1 MNTSKTVFLNAIRP
15 PWPRKV
21 LLFHRIR
28 SYCLFGIKAV
38 PVSVEVDASQGLP
51 GFTLV
56 GLPDNAVRESRERV
70 VSAIRSIDKVVT
82 GFRTT
87 VNLSPADLRKEGS
100 ALDLPLAIGLLV
112 ATGEIE
118 VPDLERLVFVGELS
132 LDGLLKPVRGVLSVA
147 MSLPDRKRDVLV
159 VPRGNEREVRLVEG
173 VRYVCAD
180 SLKECVGVLEKG
192 AVSKAVSAAGLAAA
206 HGAERGAGQG
216 YACIQGIPDFKNVI
230 GMEGVK
236 RALEVAAAGAH
247 NFLLVGSPGAGKSLC
262 AKCLPGILPEMTDE
276 EILETTRIH
285 SCARAAGDMEC
296 FKPVMVRP
304 IRTPHH
310 SASMVSLV
318 GGGVHLRPGEA
329 SMAHNGVL
337 FLDELP
343 EFNRSVL
350 EALREPMEEGLI
362 SVSRASGTV
371 VWPARFMMGAA
382 MNPCPCGYAMD
393 AKRNCTC
400 LPEARKRYQEKISG
414 PLLDRIDIQ
423 VSVPSVEASQF
434 ASGATISETS
444 ADIRKRVC
452 EARALQR
459 DRFKN
464 LPFKTNAE
472 MSSEAAKSFCR
483 LSAATE
489 RFAISAA
496 DKMGLSARG
505 YFRLLKV
512 GRTIADLRGAPAVEI
527 LDLSEALRYRSFR
540 S

>member
-1 MNTSKTVFLNAIRP
+1 MFR
-15 PWPRKV
+15 
-21 LLFHRIR
+21 RIR

-70 VSAIRSIDKVVT
+70 ISAIRSVDKVVT

-100 ALDLPLAIGLLV
+100 ALDLPLAIGLLT

-118 VPDLERLVFVGELS
+118 IPELESLVFVGELS
-132 LDGLLKPVRGVLSVA
+132 LDGQLKPIRGALSIA
-147 MSLPDRKRDVLV
+147 MSLSEKRKDILV
-159 VPRGNEREVRLVEG
+159 IPYANESEVSLVEG
-173 VRYVCAD
+173 IRYVCAD
-180 SLKECVGVLEKG
+180 SLKECIEKMESG
-192 AVSKAVSAAGLAAA
+192 AANNAVWAAGFRNQKRLSNTI
-206 HGAERGAGQG
+206 RDV
-216 YACIQGIPDFKNVI
+216 PDFRNVV

-247 NFLLVGSPGAGKSLC
+247 NFLLVGSPGAGKTLC
-262 AKCLPGILPEMTDE
+262 AKCLPGILPEMTE
-276 EILETTRIH
+276 SEILETTRIH
-285 SCARAAGDMEC
+285 SCARTAGDSEE
-296 FKPVMVRP
+296 FKPVMIRP
-304 IRTPHH
+304 FRTPHH

-318 GGGVHLRPGEA
+318 GGGTRLKPGEA
-329 SMAHNGVL
+329 SLAHNGVL

-350 EALREPMEEGLI
+350 EALREPMEEGAI
-362 SVSRASGTV
+362 SVSRAGGTV
-371 VWPARFMMGAA
+371 TWPARFMMGAA

-393 AKRNCTC
+393 PKRSCTC

-423 VSVPSVEASQF
+423 VSVPPIDASQF
-434 ASGATISETS
+434 AKCTQAESS

-452 EARALQR
+452 SAREIQR
-459 DRFKN
+459 KRFKGTR
-464 LPFKTNAE
+464 FKTNAE
-472 MSSEAAKSFCR
+472 MTSEFAKESCK
-483 LSAATE
+483 LSPATE
-489 RFAISAA
+489 RFAINAA
-496 DKMGLSARG
+496 DRMNLSARG
-505 YFRLLKV
+505 YYRLLKV
-512 GRTIADLRGAPAVEI
+512 GRTIADLRNAESVEI
-527 LDLSEALRYRSFR
+527 MDLSEALRYRAFR

>member
-1 MNTSKTVFLNAIRP
+1 MFR
-15 PWPRKV
+15 
-21 LLFHRIR
+21 RIR

-70 VSAIRSIDKVVT
+70 ISAIRSVDKVVT

-100 ALDLPLAIGLLV
+100 ALDLPLAIGLLT

-118 VPDLERLVFVGELS
+118 IPELESLVFVGELS
-132 LDGLLKPVRGVLSVA
+132 LDGQLKPIRGALSIA
-147 MSLPDRKRDVLV
+147 MSLSEKRKDILV
-159 VPRGNEREVRLVEG
+159 IPYANESEVSLVEG
-173 VRYVCAD
+173 IRYVCAD
-180 SLKECVGVLEKG
+180 SLKECIEKMESG
-192 AVSKAVSAAGLAAA
+192 AANNAVWAAGFRNQKRLSNTI
-206 HGAERGAGQG
+206 RDV
-216 YACIQGIPDFKNVI
+216 PDFRNVV

-247 NFLLVGSPGAGKSLC
+247 NFLLVGSPGAGKTLC
-262 AKCLPGILPEMTDE
+262 AKCLPGILPEMTE
-276 EILETTRIH
+276 SEILETTRIH
-285 SCARAAGDMEC
+285 SCARTAGDSEE
-296 FKPVMVRP
+296 FKPVMIRP
-304 IRTPHH
+304 FRTPHH

-318 GGGVHLRPGEA
+318 GGGTRLKPGEA
-329 SMAHNGVL
+329 SLAHNGVL

-350 EALREPMEEGLI
+350 EALREPMEEGAI

-371 VWPARFMMGAA
+371 TWPARFMMGAA

-393 AKRNCTC
+393 PKRSCTC

-423 VSVPSVEASQF
+423 VSVPPIDASQF
-434 ASGATISETS
+434 AKCTQAESS

-452 EARALQR
+452 SAREVQR
-459 DRFKN
+459 KRFKGTR
-464 LPFKTNAE
+464 FKTNAE
-472 MSSEAAKSFCR
+472 MSSEFAKESCK
-483 LSAATE
+483 LSPATE
-489 RFAISAA
+489 RFAINAA
-496 DKMGLSARG
+496 DRMNLSARG
-505 YFRLLKV
+505 YYRLLKV
-512 GRTIADLRGAPAVEI
+512 GRTIADLRNAESVEI
-527 LDLSEALRYRSFR
+527 KDLSEALRYRAFR

>member
-1 MNTSKTVFLNAIRP
+1 MFR
-15 PWPRKV
+15 
-21 LLFHRIR
+21 RIR

-70 VSAIRSIDKVVT
+70 ISAIRSVDKVVT

-100 ALDLPLAIGLLV
+100 ALDLPLAIGLLT

-118 VPDLERLVFVGELS
+118 IPELESLVFVGELS
-132 LDGLLKPVRGVLSVA
+132 LDGQLKPIRGALSIA
-147 MSLPDRKRDVLV
+147 MSLSEKRKDILV
-159 VPRGNEREVRLVEG
+159 IPYANESEVSLVEG
-173 VRYVCAD
+173 IRYVCAD
-180 SLKECVGVLEKG
+180 SLKECIEKMESG
-192 AVSKAVSAAGLAAA
+192 ATNNAVWAAGFRNQKRLSNTI
-206 HGAERGAGQG
+206 RDV
-216 YACIQGIPDFKNVI
+216 PDFRNVV

-247 NFLLVGSPGAGKSLC
+247 NFLLVGSPGAGKTLC
-262 AKCLPGILPEMTDE
+262 AKCLPGILPEMTE
-276 EILETTRIH
+276 TEILETTRIH
-285 SCARAAGDMEC
+285 SCARTAGDSEE
-296 FKPVMVRP
+296 FKPVMIRP
-304 IRTPHH
+304 FRTPHH

-318 GGGVHLRPGEA
+318 GGGTRLKPGEA
-329 SMAHNGVL
+329 SLAHNGVL

-350 EALREPMEEGLI
+350 EALREPMEEGAI

-371 VWPARFMMGAA
+371 TWPARFMMGAA

-393 AKRNCTC
+393 PKRSCTC

-423 VSVPSVEASQF
+423 VSVPPIDASQF
-434 ASGATISETS
+434 AKRTQAESS

-452 EARALQR
+452 SAREIQR
-459 DRFKN
+459 KRFKGTR
-464 LPFKTNAE
+464 FKTNAE
-472 MSSEAAKSFCR
+472 MTSEFAKESCK
-483 LSAATE
+483 LSPATE
-489 RFAISAA
+489 RFAINAA
-496 DKMGLSARG
+496 DRMNLSARG
-505 YFRLLKV
+505 YYRLLKV
-512 GRTIADLRGAPAVEI
+512 GRTIADLRNSESVEI
-527 LDLSEALRYRSFR
+527 MDLSEALRYRAFR

>member
-1 MNTSKTVFLNAIRP
+1 MFR
-15 PWPRKV
+15 
-21 LLFHRIR
+21 RIR

-70 VSAIRSIDKVVT
+70 ISAIRSVDKVVT

-100 ALDLPLAIGLLV
+100 ALDLPLAIGLLT

-118 VPDLERLVFVGELS
+118 IPELESLVFVGELS
-132 LDGLLKPVRGVLSVA
+132 LDGQLKPIRGALSIA
-147 MSLPDRKRDVLV
+147 MSLSEKRKDILV
-159 VPRGNEREVRLVEG
+159 IPYANESEVSLVEG
-173 VRYVCAD
+173 IRYVCAD
-180 SLKECVGVLEKG
+180 SLKECIEKMESG
-192 AVSKAVSAAGLAAA
+192 AANNAVWAAGFRNQKRLSNTI
-206 HGAERGAGQG
+206 RDV
-216 YACIQGIPDFKNVI
+216 PDFRNVV

-247 NFLLVGSPGAGKSLC
+247 NFLLVGSPGAGKTLC
-262 AKCLPGILPEMTDE
+262 AKCLPGILPEMTE
-276 EILETTRIH
+276 TEILETTRIH
-285 SCARAAGDMEC
+285 SCARTAGDSEE
-296 FKPVMVRP
+296 FKPVMIRP
-304 IRTPHH
+304 FRSPHH

-318 GGGVHLRPGEA
+318 GGGTRLKPGEA
-329 SMAHNGVL
+329 SLAHNGVL

-350 EALREPMEEGLI
+350 EALREPMEEGAI

-371 VWPARFMMGAA
+371 TWPARFMMGAA

-393 AKRNCTC
+393 PKRSCTC

-423 VSVPSVEASQF
+423 VSVPPIDASQF
-434 ASGATISETS
+434 AKCTQAESS

-452 EARALQR
+452 SAREIQR
-459 DRFKN
+459 KRFKGTR
-464 LPFKTNAE
+464 FKTNAE
-472 MSSEAAKSFCR
+472 MTSEFAKESCK
-483 LSAATE
+483 LSPATE
-489 RFAISAA
+489 RFAINAA
-496 DKMGLSARG
+496 DRMNLSARG
-505 YFRLLKV
+505 YYRLLKV
-512 GRTIADLRGAPAVEI
+512 GRTIADLRNAEPVEI
-527 LDLSEALRYRSFR
+527 MDLSEALRYRAFR

>member
-1 MNTSKTVFLNAIRP
+1 MFR
-15 PWPRKV
+15 
-21 LLFHRIR
+21 RIR

-70 VSAIRSIDKVVT
+70 ISAIRSVDKVVT

-100 ALDLPLAIGLLV
+100 ALDLPLAIGLLT

-118 VPDLERLVFVGELS
+118 IPELESLVFVGELS
-132 LDGLLKPVRGVLSVA
+132 LDGQLKPIRGALSIA
-147 MSLPDRKRDVLV
+147 MSLSEKRKDILV
-159 VPRGNEREVRLVEG
+159 IPYANESEVSLVEG
-173 VRYVCAD
+173 IRYVCAD
-180 SLKECVGVLEKG
+180 SLKECIEKMESG
-192 AVSKAVSAAGLAAA
+192 AANNAVWAAGFRNQKRLSNTI
-206 HGAERGAGQG
+206 RDV
-216 YACIQGIPDFKNVI
+216 PDFRNVV

-247 NFLLVGSPGAGKSLC
+247 NFLLVGSPGAGKTLC
-262 AKCLPGILPEMTDE
+262 AKCLPGILPEMTE
-276 EILETTRIH
+276 SEILETTRIH
-285 SCARAAGDMEC
+285 SCARTAGDSEE
-296 FKPVMVRP
+296 FKPVMIRP
-304 IRTPHH
+304 FRTPHH

-318 GGGVHLRPGEA
+318 GGGTRLKPGEA
-329 SMAHNGVL
+329 SLAHNGVL

-350 EALREPMEEGLI
+350 EALREPMEEGAI

-371 VWPARFMMGAA
+371 TWPARFMMGAA

-393 AKRNCTC
+393 PKRSCTC

-423 VSVPSVEASQF
+423 VSVPPIDASQF
-434 ASGATISETS
+434 AKRTQAESS

-452 EARALQR
+452 NAREIQR
-459 DRFKN
+459 KRFKGTR
-464 LPFKTNAE
+464 FKTNAE
-472 MSSEAAKSFCR
+472 MTSEFAKESCK
-483 LSAATE
+483 LSPATE
-489 RFAISAA
+489 RFAINAA
-496 DKMGLSARG
+496 DRMNLSARG
-505 YFRLLKV
+505 YYRLLKV
-512 GRTIADLRGAPAVEI
+512 GRTIADLRNAESVEI
-527 LDLSEALRYRSFR
+527 MDLSEALRYRAFR

>member
-1 MNTSKTVFLNAIRP
+1 MFR
-15 PWPRKV
+15 
-21 LLFHRIR
+21 RIR

-70 VSAIRSIDKVVT
+70 VSAIRSVDKVVT

-118 VPDLERLVFVGELS
+118 VPDLDRLVFVGELS
-132 LDGLLKPVRGVLSVA
+132 LDGLLKPVRGVISIA
-147 MSLPDRKRDVLV
+147 MSLPSKETDVLV
-159 VPRGNEREVRLVEG
+159 IPRANEREAALVDG
-173 VRYVCAD
+173 LRYICAD
-180 SLKECVGVLEKG
+180 SLGECIELVGQNIC
-192 AVSKAVSAAGLAAA
+192 SAQKQAEGLKKLKTNLVQK
-206 HGAERGAGQG
+206 HDDS
-216 YACIQGIPDFKNVI
+216 IPDFKNVV
-230 GMEGVK
+230 GMENVK

-247 NFLLVGSPGAGKSLC
+247 NFLLVGSPGAGKTMC
-262 AKCLPGILPEMTDE
+262 AKCLPGILPEMTE
-276 EILETTRIH
+276 MEILETTRIH
-285 SCARAAGDMEC
+285 SCARAVGDFES
-296 FKPVMVRP
+296 FNPVLARP
-304 IRTPHH
+304 FRTPHH

-318 GGGVHLRPGEA
+318 GGGARLRPGEA
-329 SMAHNGVL
+329 SLAHNGVL

-343 EFNRSVL
+343 EFNRAVL
-350 EALREPMEEGLI
+350 EALREPMEEGSI
-362 SVSRASGTV
+362 SVSRASGSVT
-371 VWPARFMMGAA
+371 WPARFMMGAA

-393 AKRNCTC
+393 SKRSCTC
-400 LPEARKRYQEKISG
+400 LPEARKRYQERISG

-423 VSVPSVEASQF
+423 VSVPSVDMEQF
-434 ASGATISETS
+434 ASAGGSESS
-444 ADIRKRVC
+444 ADIQKRVC
-452 EARALQR
+452 TAREIQR
-459 DRFKN
+459 KRFVGT
-464 LPFKTNAE
+464 PFKSNAE
-472 MSSEAAKSFCR
+472 MTSEFTKKSCMMNP
-483 LSAATE
+483 ATE

-505 YFRLLKV
+505 FYRLLKV
-512 GRTIADLRGAPAVEI
+512 SRTIADLRLSEKVEI

>member
-1 MNTSKTVFLNAIRP
+1 MFR
-15 PWPRKV
+15 
-21 LLFHRIR
+21 RIR

-118 VPDLERLVFVGELS
+118 VPDLERLVIVGELS
-132 LDGLLKPVRGVLSVA
+132 LDGLLKPVRGALSIA
-147 MSLPDRKRDVLV
+147 MSLSKTSKDILV
-159 VPRGNEREVRLVEG
+159 IPRANESEISLVEG
-173 VRYVCAD
+173 IHYVCAD
-180 SLKECVGVLEKG
+180 SLKECTEKLEAGAATNATAAVGFRFKNKFT
-192 AVSKAVSAAGLAAA
+192 ATAGDV
-206 HGAERGAGQG
+206 
-216 YACIQGIPDFKNVI
+216 PDFKNVV
-230 GMEGVK
+230 GMESVK

-247 NFLLVGSPGAGKSLC
+247 NFLLVGSPGAGKTLC
-262 AKCLPGILPEMTDE
+262 AKCIPGILPEMTE
-276 EILETTRIH
+276 LEILETSRIH
-285 SCARAAGDMEC
+285 SCAGAAYDESV

-304 IRTPHH
+304 FRTPHH

-318 GGGVHLRPGEA
+318 GGGARLKPGEA
-329 SMAHNGVL
+329 SLAHNGVL

-343 EFNRSVL
+343 EFNRNVL
-350 EALREPMEEGLI
+350 EALREPMEEGSI

-371 VWPARFMMGAA
+371 IWPARFMMGAA

-393 AKRNCTC
+393 PKRTCTC

-423 VSVPSVEASQF
+423 VSVPPVDATQF
-434 ASGATISETS
+434 AKQSTAESS
-444 ADIRKRVC
+444 AEIRKRVC
-452 EARALQR
+452 EARNIQR
-459 DRFKN
+459 ERFKHTR
-464 LPFKTNAE
+464 FKTNAE
-472 MSSEAAKSFCR
+472 MSSELAKECCK
-483 LSAATE
+483 LSSETE
-489 RFAISAA
+489 KFSINAA
-496 DKMGLSARG
+496 DRMGLSARG
-505 YFRLLKV
+505 YYRLLKV
-512 GRTIADLRGAPAVEI
+512 GRTIADLRKSDSVEI
-527 LDLSEALRYRSFR
+527 VDLSEALRYRAFR

>member
-1 MNTSKTVFLNAIRP
+1 MFR
-15 PWPRKV
+15 
-21 LLFHRIR
+21 RIR

-70 VSAIRSIDKVVT
+70 ISAIRSVDKVVT

-100 ALDLPLAIGLLV
+100 ALDLPLAIGLLT

-118 VPDLERLVFVGELS
+118 VPDLDNLVFVGELS
-132 LDGLLKPVRGVLSVA
+132 LDGLLKPIRGVLSFA
-147 MSLPDRKRDVLV
+147 MSLSKKSKDILV
-159 VPRGNEREVRLVEG
+159 IPRANEQEASLVEG

-180 SLKECVGVLEKG
+180 SLKECVEKLEAGAINSAKWAKG
-192 AVSKAVSAAGLAAA
+192 FKDQNTHFDVPKD
-206 HGAERGAGQG
+206 
-216 YACIQGIPDFKNVI
+216 IPDFKNVV
-230 GMEGVK
+230 GMESVK

-247 NFLLVGSPGAGKSLC
+247 NFLMVGSPGAGKTLC
-262 AKCLPGILPEMTDE
+262 AKCLPGILPEMTE
-276 EILETTRIH
+276 LEILETSRIH
-285 SCARAAGDMEC
+285 SCARSAGDSED

-304 IRTPHH
+304 FRTPHH

-318 GGGVHLRPGEA
+318 GGGTRLKPGEA
-329 SMAHNGVL
+329 SLAHNGVL

-343 EFNRSVL
+343 EFNRCVL
-350 EALREPMEEGLI
+350 EALREPMEEGKI
-362 SVSRASGTV
+362 SISRASGTIT
-371 VWPARFMMGAA
+371 WPARFMMGAA

-393 AKRNCTC
+393 PKRACTC

-423 VSVPSVEASQF
+423 VSVPPVETSQF
-434 ASGATISETS
+434 GKKTLAESS
-444 ADIRKRVC
+444 AEIRKRVC
-452 EARALQR
+452 SAREIQR
-459 DRFKN
+459 KRFAN
-464 LPFKTNAE
+464 TAIKTNAE
-472 MSSEAAKSFCR
+472 MSSDFAKSCCK
-483 LSAATE
+483 LSAETE
-489 RFAISAA
+489 KFSISAA

-505 YFRLLKV
+505 YYRLLKV
-512 GRTIADLRGAPAVEI
+512 GRTIADLRNSDSVEI
-527 LDLSEALRYRSFR
+527 IDLSEALRYRAFR

>member
-1 MNTSKTVFLNAIRP
+1 MFR
-15 PWPRKV
+15 
-21 LLFHRIR
+21 RIR

-70 VSAIRSIDKVVT
+70 ISAIRSVDKVVT

-100 ALDLPLAIGLLV
+100 ALDLPLAIGLLT

-118 VPDLERLVFVGELS
+118 IPELESLVFVGELS
-132 LDGLLKPVRGVLSVA
+132 LDGQLKPIRGALSIA
-147 MSLPDRKRDVLV
+147 MSLSEKRKDILV
-159 VPRGNEREVRLVEG
+159 IPYANESEVSLVEG
-173 VRYVCAD
+173 IRYVCAD
-180 SLKECVGVLEKG
+180 SLKECIEKMESG
-192 AVSKAVSAAGLAAA
+192 AANNAVWAAGFRNQKRLSNTI
-206 HGAERGAGQG
+206 RDV
-216 YACIQGIPDFKNVI
+216 PDFRNVV

-247 NFLLVGSPGAGKSLC
+247 NFLLVGSPGAGKTLC
-262 AKCLPGILPEMTDE
+262 AKCLPGILPEMTE
-276 EILETTRIH
+276 TEILETTRIH
-285 SCARAAGDMEC
+285 SCARTAGDSEE
-296 FKPVMVRP
+296 FKPVMIRP
-304 IRTPHH
+304 FRTPHH

-318 GGGVHLRPGEA
+318 GGGTRLKPGEA
-329 SMAHNGVL
+329 SLAHNGVL

-350 EALREPMEEGLI
+350 EALREPMEEGAI

-371 VWPARFMMGAA
+371 TWPARFMMGAA

-393 AKRNCTC
+393 PKRSCTC

-423 VSVPSVEASQF
+423 VSVPPIDASQF
-434 ASGATISETS
+434 AKRTQAESS

-452 EARALQR
+452 NAREIQR
-459 DRFKN
+459 KRFKGTR
-464 LPFKTNAE
+464 FKTNAE
-472 MSSEAAKSFCR
+472 MSSEFAKESCK
-483 LSAATE
+483 LSPATE
-489 RFAISAA
+489 RFAINAA
-496 DKMGLSARG
+496 DRMNLSARG
-505 YFRLLKV
+505 YYRLLKV
-512 GRTIADLRGAPAVEI
+512 GRTIADLRNAESVEI
-527 LDLSEALRYRSFR
+527 MDLSEALRYRAFR

>member
-1 MNTSKTVFLNAIRP
+1 MFR
-15 PWPRKV
+15 
-21 LLFHRIR
+21 RIR

-70 VSAIRSIDKVVT
+70 ISAIRSVDKVVT

-100 ALDLPLAIGLLV
+100 ALDLPLAIGLLT

-118 VPDLERLVFVGELS
+118 IPELESLVFVGELS
-132 LDGLLKPVRGVLSVA
+132 LDGQLKPIRGALSIA
-147 MSLPDRKRDVLV
+147 MSLSEKRKDILV
-159 VPRGNEREVRLVEG
+159 IPYANESEVSLVEG
-173 VRYVCAD
+173 IRYVCAD
-180 SLKECVGVLEKG
+180 SLKECIEKMESG
-192 AVSKAVSAAGLAAA
+192 AASNAVWAAGFRNQKRLSNTI
-206 HGAERGAGQG
+206 RDV
-216 YACIQGIPDFKNVI
+216 PDFRNVV

-247 NFLLVGSPGAGKSLC
+247 NFLLVGSPGAGKTLC
-262 AKCLPGILPEMTDE
+262 AKCLPGILPEMTE
-276 EILETTRIH
+276 SEILETTRIH
-285 SCARAAGDMEC
+285 SCARTAGDSEE
-296 FKPVMVRP
+296 FKPVMIRP
-304 IRTPHH
+304 FRTPHH

-318 GGGVHLRPGEA
+318 GGGTRLKPGEA
-329 SMAHNGVL
+329 SLAHNGVL

-350 EALREPMEEGLI
+350 EALREPMEEGAI

-371 VWPARFMMGAA
+371 TWPARFMMGAA

-393 AKRNCTC
+393 PKRSCTC

-423 VSVPSVEASQF
+423 VSVPPIDASQF
-434 ASGATISETS
+434 AKRTQAESS

-452 EARALQR
+452 SAREIQR
-459 DRFKN
+459 KRFKGTR
-464 LPFKTNAE
+464 FKTNAE
-472 MSSEAAKSFCR
+472 MSSEFAKESCK
-483 LSAATE
+483 LSPATE
-489 RFAISAA
+489 RFAINAA
-496 DKMGLSARG
+496 DRMNLSARG
-505 YFRLLKV
+505 YYRLLKV
-512 GRTIADLRGAPAVEI
+512 GRTIADLRNVESVEI
-527 LDLSEALRYRSFR
+527 IDLSEALRYRAFR

>member
-1 MNTSKTVFLNAIRP
+1 M
-15 PWPRKV
+15 
-21 LLFHRIR
+21 FHRIR

-82 GFRTT
+82 GYRTT

-112 ATGEIE
+112 ATGEID

-147 MSLPDRKRDVLV
+147 MSLPDRQRDILV
-159 VPRGNEREVRLVEG
+159 IPRANQHEAGLVDG

-180 SLKECVGVLEKG
+180 SLKECVEVLEAG
-192 AVSKAVSAAGLAAA
+192 AVKMAKEAAGLSALPDEN
-206 HGAERGAGQG
+206 GSILRDV
-216 YACIQGIPDFKNVI
+216 PDFKNVV

-262 AKCLPGILPEMTDE
+262 AKCLPGILPEMTE
-276 EILETTRIH
+276 VEILETTRIH
-285 SCARAAGDMEC
+285 SCARAAGDLDE
-296 FKPVMVRP
+296 FRPVMRRP
-304 IRTPHH
+304 IRMPHH

-318 GGGVHLRPGEA
+318 GGGVRLKPGEA
-329 SMAHNGVL
+329 SLAHNGVL

-350 EALREPMEEGLI
+350 EALREPMEEGCI
-362 SVSRASGTV
+362 SVSRASGTIT
-371 VWPARFMMGAA
+371 WPARFMMGAA

-393 AKRNCTC
+393 SKRSCTC
-400 LPEARKRYQEKISG
+400 LPEARKRYQERLSG

-423 VSVPSVEASQF
+423 VSVPTMEASLL
-434 ASGATISETS
+434 ASNVSQAESS
-444 ADIRKRVC
+444 AEIRSRVC
-452 EARALQR
+452 EARRLQR
-459 DRFKN
+459 ERFFG

-472 MSSEAAKSFCR
+472 MSSEVARECCG

-512 GRTIADLRGAPAVEI
+512 GRTIADLRKSPIVEI
-527 LDLSEALRYRSFR
+527 QDLSEALRYRSFR